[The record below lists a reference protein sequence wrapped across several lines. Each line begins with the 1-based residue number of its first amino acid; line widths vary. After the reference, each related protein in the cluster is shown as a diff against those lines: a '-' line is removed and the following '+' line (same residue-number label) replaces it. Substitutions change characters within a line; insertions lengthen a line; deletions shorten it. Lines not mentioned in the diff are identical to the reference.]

1 MNLSVSLHPVCY
13 ISLSPRVSEVRLAH
27 GSISARDAYASVC
40 STCSGSSVMSVPGH
54 VTSYR
59 GRPSW
64 RRRLMLLNKKHAATH
79 SNSALVAIQKRYLAL
94 VRCPVWVGF
103 EAQEPFSSNVVVVL
117 AVGLVI
123 VGPVL
128 NSLQLRGSRRLQALA
143 IQQPRCVLTPLTF
156 MPPSGSARRR
166 TKPRAKG
173 LHAYV
178 RFHSR

>member
-1 MNLSVSLHPVCY
+1 MQHMFGFVRDVGSGACHVVSGEAVLAPPFDVVEQEARSYAFQFCACDQVQ
-13 ISLSPRVSEVRLAH
+13 SESTVS
-27 GSISARDAYASVC
+27 
-40 STCSGSSVMSVPGH
+40 M
-54 VTSYR
+54 
-59 GRPSW
+59 
-64 RRRLMLLNKKHAATH
+64 
-79 SNSALVAIQKRYLAL
+79 AIQKRYLAL

-123 VGPVL
+123 VGPIL